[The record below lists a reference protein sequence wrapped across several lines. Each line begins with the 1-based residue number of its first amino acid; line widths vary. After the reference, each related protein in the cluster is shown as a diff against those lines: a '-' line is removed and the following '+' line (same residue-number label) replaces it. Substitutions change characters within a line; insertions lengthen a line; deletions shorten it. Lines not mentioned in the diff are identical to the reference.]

1 MKHKLTLVLLSFFLG
16 IQCMVAQQMKVTGVV
31 INEDDGE
38 PVIGASIVVKG
49 TTVGTI
55 TDLDG
60 KFELEADKNAKL
72 VVSYVGLKTL
82 ETTAQANMRV
92 ILSSDAQELDD
103 IIVVAYGTAKK
114 SSFTGSAGVVGTKDL
129 DMRPLT
135 NATAALEGNVS
146 GVQVGTGSGR
156 PGDSPNIRIRG
167 FGSINASN
175 APLYVV
181 DGSIY
186 NGEIADINPN
196 DIESMSILKDAASTS
211 LYGSSAGNGVVLI
224 TTKKAKN
231 DDTQVTFSTSQGIS
245 SRAIKEYNR
254 VGVWDYYPLQWEMLR
269 NQYISANGMSATDAA
284 TEASAKIYNQLM
296 YNPYRGVAN
305 DQIVGTDGK
314 LNPAATQ
321 LLWGDD
327 MDWNDA
333 MERTGYRGEYNLS
346 YSTKGKKSDTYVSL
360 GYLNDNGYVIK
371 SDFERYS
378 ARANVNVYPVKWFK
392 TGLNISASRSQSQV
406 ANTNDNS
413 GGYSNHF
420 MFARTIGPI
429 YPIHKHDPETGA
441 YILDNLGQ
449 QQYDYDGVRAGSAYS
464 GRHVVAETLWNND
477 EFVRDVMNARAY
489 MDFNL
494 YEGLK
499 VTLNGGLETS
509 NNRNS
514 GYDNKL
520 VGDGSPSGRFNLEN
534 TRRTTTTFNQLIN
547 YNKKFGDH
555 NFDVLLGHESFAYKY
570 QYNYTMRQGQVMD
583 GLMELGNFTTI
594 NSAYSYTDEYKK
606 EGYFARINYDFMDK
620 YYVSA
625 SYRRDGSSRFHKD
638 NRWGN
643 FWSFGA
649 SWRIDQESFMES
661 LTWIN
666 SLKLRGSYGQT
677 GNDQVLTTSG
687 LTNYYPYQT
696 LYDMNRN
703 NALEAGV
710 LFNSFGNTDLQWE
723 TQVSSDVAIEFGLFD
738 RLTGSVEYFNKQS
751 KDLLFNVPLP
761 LSSGAV
767 DYKGTASIWKNIG
780 KVNNSGVEISLDYRI
795 LKNADWTWNF
805 GVNATFIKNKVKS
818 LPQKEIIDGTK
829 KIMVGKSIYEF
840 WLKEYVGVDPQDG
853 AALYRF
859 DDTVDENGNV
869 AQIWDDTDCRT
880 VNGEKVTT
888 NQEKAKYH
896 YAGSAIPKVY
906 GGFNTS
912 VKFKDFEL
920 SAVFS
925 YALGGKVY
933 NSSYL
938 SLMSVNKYGAA
949 MHTDIYDR
957 WQKPGDITNV
967 PRLDGSESANF
978 NAQSDR
984 WLMSSDYLSM
994 KSLTFAYT
1002 LPKAFLSKFA
1012 IKNARVSLSG
1022 ENLFLLTSMKGMDPQ
1037 QQFSGITNNAHIPAR
1052 SFTFGLNFTF

>member
-92 ILSSDAQELDD
+92 VLSSDAQELDD
-103 IIVVAYGTAKK
+103 VIVVAYGTAKK

-406 ANTNDNS
+406 ANTKDNS

-420 MFARTIGPI
+420 MFARTIGLI

-441 YILDNLGQ
+441 YIL
-449 QQYDYDGVRAGSAYS
+449 
-464 GRHVVAETLWNND
+464 
-477 EFVRDVMNARAY
+477 
-489 MDFNL
+489 
-494 YEGLK
+494 
-499 VTLNGGLETS
+499 
-509 NNRNS
+509 
-514 GYDNKL
+514 
-520 VGDGSPSGRFNLEN
+520 
-534 TRRTTTTFNQLIN
+534 
-547 YNKKFGDH
+547 
-555 NFDVLLGHESFAYKY
+555 
-570 QYNYTMRQGQVMD
+570 
-583 GLMELGNFTTI
+583 
-594 NSAYSYTDEYKK
+594 
-606 EGYFARINYDFMDK
+606 
-620 YYVSA
+620 
-625 SYRRDGSSRFHKD
+625 
-638 NRWGN
+638 
-643 FWSFGA
+643 
-649 SWRIDQESFMES
+649 
-661 LTWIN
+661 
-666 SLKLRGSYGQT
+666 
-677 GNDQVLTTSG
+677 
-687 LTNYYPYQT
+687 
-696 LYDMNRN
+696 
-703 NALEAGV
+703 
-710 LFNSFGNTDLQWE
+710 
-723 TQVSSDVAIEFGLFD
+723 
-738 RLTGSVEYFNKQS
+738 
-751 KDLLFNVPLP
+751 
-761 LSSGAV
+761 
-767 DYKGTASIWKNIG
+767 
-780 KVNNSGVEISLDYRI
+780 
-795 LKNADWTWNF
+795 
-805 GVNATFIKNKVKS
+805 
-818 LPQKEIIDGTK
+818 
-829 KIMVGKSIYEF
+829 
-840 WLKEYVGVDPQDG
+840 
-853 AALYRF
+853 
-859 DDTVDENGNV
+859 
-869 AQIWDDTDCRT
+869 
-880 VNGEKVTT
+880 
-888 NQEKAKYH
+888 
-896 YAGSAIPKVY
+896 
-906 GGFNTS
+906 
-912 VKFKDFEL
+912 
-920 SAVFS
+920 
-925 YALGGKVY
+925 
-933 NSSYL
+933 
-938 SLMSVNKYGAA
+938 
-949 MHTDIYDR
+949 
-957 WQKPGDITNV
+957 IT
-967 PRLDGSESANF
+967 
-978 NAQSDR
+978 
-984 WLMSSDYLSM
+984 
-994 KSLTFAYT
+994 
-1002 LPKAFLSKFA
+1002 
-1012 IKNARVSLSG
+1012 
-1022 ENLFLLTSMKGMDPQ
+1022 
-1037 QQFSGITNNAHIPAR
+1037 
-1052 SFTFGLNFTF
+1052 

>member
-92 ILSSDAQELDD
+92 VLSSDAQELDD
-103 IIVVAYGTAKK
+103 VIVVAYGTAKK

-284 TEASAKIYNQLM
+284 TEASAKIYHQLM

-406 ANTNDNS
+406 ANTQDNS

-449 QQYDYDGVRAGSAYS
+449 QQYD
-464 GRHVVAETLWNND
+464 
-477 EFVRDVMNARAY
+477 
-489 MDFNL
+489 
-494 YEGLK
+494 
-499 VTLNGGLETS
+499 
-509 NNRNS
+509 
-514 GYDNKL
+514 
-520 VGDGSPSGRFNLEN
+520 
-534 TRRTTTTFNQLIN
+534 
-547 YNKKFGDH
+547 
-555 NFDVLLGHESFAYKY
+555 
-570 QYNYTMRQGQVMD
+570 
-583 GLMELGNFTTI
+583 
-594 NSAYSYTDEYKK
+594 
-606 EGYFARINYDFMDK
+606 
-620 YYVSA
+620 
-625 SYRRDGSSRFHKD
+625 
-638 NRWGN
+638 
-643 FWSFGA
+643 
-649 SWRIDQESFMES
+649 
-661 LTWIN
+661 
-666 SLKLRGSYGQT
+666 
-677 GNDQVLTTSG
+677 
-687 LTNYYPYQT
+687 
-696 LYDMNRN
+696 
-703 NALEAGV
+703 
-710 LFNSFGNTDLQWE
+710 
-723 TQVSSDVAIEFGLFD
+723 
-738 RLTGSVEYFNKQS
+738 
-751 KDLLFNVPLP
+751 
-761 LSSGAV
+761 
-767 DYKGTASIWKNIG
+767 
-780 KVNNSGVEISLDYRI
+780 
-795 LKNADWTWNF
+795 
-805 GVNATFIKNKVKS
+805 
-818 LPQKEIIDGTK
+818 
-829 KIMVGKSIYEF
+829 
-840 WLKEYVGVDPQDG
+840 
-853 AALYRF
+853 
-859 DDTVDENGNV
+859 
-869 AQIWDDTDCRT
+869 
-880 VNGEKVTT
+880 
-888 NQEKAKYH
+888 
-896 YAGSAIPKVY
+896 
-906 GGFNTS
+906 
-912 VKFKDFEL
+912 
-920 SAVFS
+920 
-925 YALGGKVY
+925 
-933 NSSYL
+933 
-938 SLMSVNKYGAA
+938 
-949 MHTDIYDR
+949 
-957 WQKPGDITNV
+957 
-967 PRLDGSESANF
+967 
-978 NAQSDR
+978 
-984 WLMSSDYLSM
+984 
-994 KSLTFAYT
+994 
-1002 LPKAFLSKFA
+1002 
-1012 IKNARVSLSG
+1012 
-1022 ENLFLLTSMKGMDPQ
+1022 
-1037 QQFSGITNNAHIPAR
+1037 
-1052 SFTFGLNFTF
+1052 

>member
-92 ILSSDAQELDD
+92 VLSSDAQELDD
-103 IIVVAYGTAKK
+103 VIVVAYGTAKK

-346 YSTKGKKSDTYVSL
+346 YSTKGKKKR
-360 GYLNDNGYVIK
+360 YLCFI
-371 SDFERYS
+371 RL
-378 ARANVNVYPVKWFK
+378 FK
-392 TGLNISASRSQSQV
+392 R
-406 ANTNDNS
+406 
-413 GGYSNHF
+413 
-420 MFARTIGPI
+420 
-429 YPIHKHDPETGA
+429 
-441 YILDNLGQ
+441 
-449 QQYDYDGVRAGSAYS
+449 
-464 GRHVVAETLWNND
+464 
-477 EFVRDVMNARAY
+477 
-489 MDFNL
+489 
-494 YEGLK
+494 
-499 VTLNGGLETS
+499 
-509 NNRNS
+509 
-514 GYDNKL
+514 
-520 VGDGSPSGRFNLEN
+520 
-534 TRRTTTTFNQLIN
+534 
-547 YNKKFGDH
+547 
-555 NFDVLLGHESFAYKY
+555 
-570 QYNYTMRQGQVMD
+570 
-583 GLMELGNFTTI
+583 
-594 NSAYSYTDEYKK
+594 
-606 EGYFARINYDFMDK
+606 
-620 YYVSA
+620 
-625 SYRRDGSSRFHKD
+625 
-638 NRWGN
+638 
-643 FWSFGA
+643 
-649 SWRIDQESFMES
+649 
-661 LTWIN
+661 
-666 SLKLRGSYGQT
+666 
-677 GNDQVLTTSG
+677 
-687 LTNYYPYQT
+687 
-696 LYDMNRN
+696 
-703 NALEAGV
+703 
-710 LFNSFGNTDLQWE
+710 
-723 TQVSSDVAIEFGLFD
+723 
-738 RLTGSVEYFNKQS
+738 
-751 KDLLFNVPLP
+751 
-761 LSSGAV
+761 
-767 DYKGTASIWKNIG
+767 
-780 KVNNSGVEISLDYRI
+780 
-795 LKNADWTWNF
+795 
-805 GVNATFIKNKVKS
+805 
-818 LPQKEIIDGTK
+818 
-829 KIMVGKSIYEF
+829 
-840 WLKEYVGVDPQDG
+840 
-853 AALYRF
+853 
-859 DDTVDENGNV
+859 
-869 AQIWDDTDCRT
+869 
-880 VNGEKVTT
+880 
-888 NQEKAKYH
+888 
-896 YAGSAIPKVY
+896 
-906 GGFNTS
+906 
-912 VKFKDFEL
+912 
-920 SAVFS
+920 
-925 YALGGKVY
+925 
-933 NSSYL
+933 
-938 SLMSVNKYGAA
+938 
-949 MHTDIYDR
+949 
-957 WQKPGDITNV
+957 
-967 PRLDGSESANF
+967 
-978 NAQSDR
+978 
-984 WLMSSDYLSM
+984 
-994 KSLTFAYT
+994 
-1002 LPKAFLSKFA
+1002 
-1012 IKNARVSLSG
+1012 
-1022 ENLFLLTSMKGMDPQ
+1022 
-1037 QQFSGITNNAHIPAR
+1037 
-1052 SFTFGLNFTF
+1052 

>member
-16 IQCMVAQQMKVTGVV
+16 VQCMVAQQMKVTGVV

-49 TTVGTI
+49 TTIGTI

-60 KFELEADKNAKL
+60 KFELEVEHNAKL
-72 VVSYVGLKTL
+72 IISYVGLRTQ
-82 ETTAQANMRV
+82 ETTAQRDMKV
-92 ILSSDAQELDD
+92 TLSSDSQQLDD
-103 IIVVAYGTAKK
+103 VIVVAYGTAKR

-135 NATAALEGNVS
+135 NATSALEGTVS
-146 GVQVGTGSGR
+146 GVQIGANDGQ
-156 PGDSPNIRIRG
+156 PGKSPSIRIRG

-181 DGSIY
+181 DGSVY

-224 TTKKAKN
+224 TTKQAKN

-245 SRAIKEYNR
+245 SRGIKEYDR
-254 VGVWDYYPLQWEMLR
+254 IGTMDYYPLQWEMLR
-269 NQYISANGMSATDAA
+269 NQYMSANKMSTAEASA
-284 TEASAKIYNQLM
+284 EASAKIYSMLM
-296 YNPYRGVAN
+296 YNPFKGVAN

-327 MDWNDA
+327 MDWNEA

-360 GYLNDNGYVIK
+360 GYLKDNGYVIK

-378 ARANVNVYPVKWFK
+378 ARTNVNVYPVKWFK
-392 TGLNISASRSQSQV
+392 SGLNIAASRSKSKV
-406 ANTNDNS
+406 ANTEDNS

-429 YPIHKHDPETGA
+429 YPIHKHDPETGE
-441 YILDNLGQ
+441 YLLDNLGQ
-449 QQYDYDGVRAGSAYS
+449 AQYDYDGVRPGAAYS
-464 GRHVVAETLWNND
+464 GRHVVAETKWNDD
-477 EFVRDVMNARAY
+477 EFVRDVMNGRAY
-489 MDFNL
+489 LEFNI

-499 VTLNGGLETS
+499 ATLNGGLETS
-509 NNRNS
+509 NYRNS

-520 VGDGSPSGRFNLEN
+520 VGDGSPSGRFNLTN

-547 YNKKFGDH
+547 YNKSFGDH
-555 NFDVLLGHESFAYKY
+555 NFDILLGHESYAYKY

-620 YYVSA
+620 YYLSA

-649 SWRIDQESFMES
+649 SWRIDQENFMQALE
-661 LTWIN
+661 WVN
-666 SLKLRGSYGQT
+666 SLKLRASYGQT
-677 GNDQVLTTSG
+677 GNDRVLTTSG
-687 LTNYYPYQT
+687 NNNYYPYQT
-696 LYDMNRN
+696 LYDLNRN
-703 NALEAGV
+703 NALEAGI
-710 LFNSFGNTDLQWE
+710 LFNSFGNGALKWE

-738 RLTGSVEYFNKQS
+738 KLTGSIEYFNKQS

-767 DYKGTASIWKNIG
+767 DYTGTASICKNIG
-780 KVNNSGVEISLDYRI
+780 KVNNSGVEIALDYRI
-795 LKNADWTWNF
+795 LKTHDWTWNL
-805 GVNATFIKNKVKS
+805 GVNATFIKNTVKS
-818 LPQKEIIDGTK
+818 LPQKEIVSGTK
-829 KIMVGKSIYEF
+829 KIMEGKSIYEF
-840 WLKEYVGVDPQDG
+840 WLKEYMGVDPSDG

-859 DDTVDENGNV
+859 DDTVDENGNET
-869 AQIWDDTDCRT
+869 QTWDEEDCRI

-888 NQEKAKYH
+888 NQNKAKFH

-906 GGFNTS
+906 GGFNTQ
-912 VKFKDFEL
+912 VKFKSFEL

-925 YALGGKVY
+925 YGLGGKVY
-933 NSSYL
+933 NSSYQA
-938 SLMSVNKYGAA
+938 LMSVDKYGAA
-949 MHTDIYDR
+949 MHTDIVNR
-957 WQKPGDITNV
+957 WQNPGDQTDV
-967 PRLDGSESANF
+967 PRLDASKSADF

-984 WLMSSDYLSM
+984 WLLNANYLSM

-1002 LPKAFLSKFA
+1002 LPKALTSK
-1012 IKNARVSLSG
+1012 IDMKNVRVSLSG
-1022 ENLFLLTSMKGMDPQ
+1022 ENLFILSAKKGMDPQ
-1037 QQFSGITNNAHIPAR
+1037 QQFSGVVNNAHVPAR
-1052 SFTFGLNFTF
+1052 SFTFGLNVTF